1 MLFFIYRPIF
11 SFSKFLCFF
20 VKLVTRIHFTFYL
33 CVQPFT
39 LATFHSFSIKGAW
52 LSIDPRNLELKW
64 ETSTFTSVEEYTIL
78 QYISETSL
86 RNVVVTQWTNNDICM
101 SYAVRTVGENQVDDD
116 DVFVTRVGSFT
127 ICLKP
132 LAVIIDLN
140 SLLSLFEL

>member
-1 MLFFIYRPIF
+1 
-11 SFSKFLCFF
+11 
-20 VKLVTRIHFTFYL
+20 
-33 CVQPFT
+33 
-39 LATFHSFSIKGAW
+39 
-52 LSIDPRNLELKW
+52 
-64 ETSTFTSVEEYTIL
+64 
-78 QYISETSL
+78 
-86 RNVVVTQWTNNDICM
+86 M